1 IYGTRL
7 ALNRHRVVEHFL
19 EIALFQAAIG
29 RKTLDAMFEAL
40 FANLELPRRILRAK
54 AKQMGQK
61 SVAWFDLGAPLD
73 LPNQAK
79 LSWDKAK
86 LQSESHLSALIQPS
100 ANSSRNRSS
109 TKAGSTGNRGSASGP
124 AVFAQARCYPRN
136 RAFS

>member
-1 IYGTRL
+1 VVEQRARKNRKAGSDGGNAAGQTVEDTAAAALNAIAGTRL
-7 ALNRHRVVEHFL
+7 TLNRHRGVEHFL

-29 RKTLDAMFEAL
+29 RKPLDAMFEAL

-79 LSWDKAK
+79 LSWYKAK
-86 LQSESHLSALIQPS
+86 
-100 ANSSRNRSS
+100 
-109 TKAGSTGNRGSASGP
+109 
-124 AVFAQARCYPRN
+124 
-136 RAFS
+136 